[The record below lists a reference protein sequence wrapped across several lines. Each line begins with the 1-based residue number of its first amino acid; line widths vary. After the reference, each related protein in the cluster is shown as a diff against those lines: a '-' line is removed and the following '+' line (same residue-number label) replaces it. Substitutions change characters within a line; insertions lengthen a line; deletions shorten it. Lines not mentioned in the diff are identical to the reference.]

1 MNLVKSRIQTKNIV
15 ALAIALIIPIII
27 IFSTVRSFSDTQAE
41 SASTKNH
48 KAGVTDTIAEE
59 LTEGVDD
66 ALQEV
71 CSAFINSITTPFA
84 PSLYLYDRLAVYGSD
99 SLDAEAADARKIL
112 DNREKEMETG
122 NLGYDY
128 YTSSNE
134 KNFIVMNI
142 SLFAQRLGMILA
154 TLLFFYGL
162 FLCLVG
168 RSEAIKDTPVQLLIK
183 YVVAVF
189 LIYFSWDIILNV
201 LELWGNIWTNFCV
214 TGWKSGSKITAE
226 YFEGI
231 MSENVSTDGTPYVS
245 LFEGSIFTFQ
255 MYKGWMNFIVK
266 AFGWFFRWKLIKQL
280 FRLYIECAERY
291 FVATILLFFF
301 PTFVPSIISNSTSN
315 VFHSYCRMFLT
326 QAGLLLA
333 NSVFMKIFI
342 IVLTQR
348 GWTSNLLGYV
358 CGLAF
363 VKFCMKIDAYLASM
377 GLNVAQTGG
386 GMMDSIGGSMFA
398 LTNALRI
405 GQSVGGTVRR
415 TGSAIAQKAVVNH
428 NEGAYKVGQVLAGN
442 FSQATPQGFSDAVRS
457 ASMATASY
465 AGNVVSA
472 QGVSGVQNAAS
483 QLHMSPNALKAA
495 TGVMPAG
502 SMDNVAA
509 IRQNDGSKTPSDK
522 AGSSFSLL
530 DKDGNTMCTTY
541 NDTAYT
547 PFQATIGNEDFLST
561 SEKTWADI
569 TGRDDV
575 SYVTVDHAASSSL
588 QQIYEVSYTTSD
600 EVSRYVVSDYAASP
614 KGSVGSLMT
623 NENNNLF
630 NIREEKAPLKIEDEN
645 Q

>member
-1 MNLVKSRIQTKNIV
+1 MNLVKSRIQTKNFV

-27 IFSTVRSFSDTQAE
+27 LFSTVRSFSDTQAE
-41 SASTKNH
+41 SANTKNH
-48 KAGVTDTIAEE
+48 KAGVTDTIANE
-59 LTEGVDD
+59 LTGGVDD
-66 ALQEV
+66 ALQKV
-71 CSAFINSITTPFA
+71 CSVFIDALTAPFA

-99 SLDAEAADARKIL
+99 SLDEEAAKAREVL
-112 DNREKEMETG
+112 DKREEAMKEG
-122 NLGYDY
+122 DLGFDNYVD
-128 YTSSNE
+128 SNE
-134 KNFIVMNI
+134 KNFIVKNI
-142 SLFAQRLGMILA
+142 SLFAQRLGMVLA

-168 RSEAIKDTPVQLLIK
+168 RSEAIKDTPIQLLIK

-189 LIYFSWDIILNV
+189 LIYFSWDIILNA
-201 LELWGNIWTNFCV
+201 LELWGNVWTNFCV
-214 TGWKSGSKITAE
+214 KGWSNTEKITVDYFTDIMSNGVDKDGQPCVYLFSGSVW
-226 YFEGI
+226 
-231 MSENVSTDGTPYVS
+231 S
-245 LFEGSIFTFQ
+245 FQ
-255 MYKGWMNFIVK
+255 VYQGWMKFLVS
-266 AFGWFFRWKLIKQL
+266 ALGWFFRWKLIKQL

-315 VFHSYCRMFLT
+315 IFHSYCRMFLT
-326 QAGLLLA
+326 QAGLLCA
-333 NSVFMKIFI
+333 NSIFMKIFI

-363 VKFCMKIDAYLASM
+363 IKFCMKVDAYLASM

-415 TGSAIAQKAVVNH
+415 AGSAIAQKAVVTQ
-428 NEGAYKVGQVLAGN
+428 NEGAYKVGQVMAGH
-442 FSQATPQGFSDAVRS
+442 FAQATPQAFSDALR
-457 ASMATASY
+457 ASSLPTASY

-472 QGVSGVQNAAS
+472 HGASGIQNAAS

-495 TGVMPAG
+495 SSVMPAG
-502 SMDNVAA
+502 AMENVAS
-509 IRQNDGSKTPSDK
+509 IRQNDGSKTPSNK
-522 AGSSFSLL
+522 VGSSFSLL